1 MQAPDCKTPKCSIVI
16 PTRDCL
22 PYLNAALMSVAAQ
35 DILQDVLVET
45 IVVDDGSSD
54 GTRQWLDAQNMPNL
68 RIITQNGI
76 GPARAR
82 NLAIEAA
89 RGALIAFL
97 DADDFWWPGK
107 LRAQMEAHATHPD
120 AAFSFSDYLHFDP
133 DGALHG
139 TGFEFW
145 SYKVQKS
152 GYHVLEDAEATLLG
166 ANLVGASTVMA
177 RRDMLLRT
185 NGFATSLPSAED
197 WDLWLR
203 LASMGEA
210 LVSGAVTTSYLMRP
224 GGETAKRGAR
234 IAAMEMILSRYANR
248 SGSIAHASAKARGR
262 LCAGQAEWARER
274 GEPWNALGW
283 RARAWRALHEG
294 RLLRAAAS
302 DVLAGMRQGAK
313 L

>member
-1 MQAPDCKTPKCSIVI
+1 M
-16 PTRDCL
+16 
-22 PYLNAALMSVAAQ
+22 
-35 DILQDVLVET
+35 ET
-45 IVVDDGSSD
+45 IVVDDGSGD

-68 RIITQNGI
+68 RIIAQNGV

-89 RGALIAFL
+89 RGELIAFL

-107 LRAQMEAHATHPD
+107 LRAQIAAHEAHPD

-133 DGALHG
+133 AGALHG

-145 SYKVQKS
+145 SFKAQNS
-152 GYHVLEDAEATLLG
+152 GYHVLNDAEATLLG

-177 RRDMLLRT
+177 RRDILMRAG
-185 NGFATSLPSAED
+185 GFTIDLPSAED

-203 LASMGEA
+203 LAGMGET

-224 GGETAKRGAR
+224 GGETRKRGAR
-234 IAAMEMILSRYANR
+234 IAALEMILSRYANR

-262 LCAGQAEWARER
+262 LCAGRAEWARER

-283 RARAWRALHEG
+283 RARAWGALRER
-294 RLLRAAAS
+294 RLLRAAVS
-302 DVLAGMRQGAK
+302 DIFAGVRHAAK

>member
-1 MQAPDCKTPKCSIVI
+1 MQAQNCEAPRCSIVI

-35 DILQDVLVET
+35 DALQDVLVET

-54 GTRQWLDAQNMPNL
+54 GTRQWLDALNMPNL
-68 RIITQNGI
+68 RIIAQNGV

-89 RGALIAFL
+89 SGELIAFL

-107 LRAQMEAHATHPD
+107 LRAQIKAHEAHPD

-133 DGALHG
+133 EGALHG

-145 SYKVQKS
+145 SFTPQSS
-152 GYHVLEDAEATLLG
+152 GYDVLEDAEATLLG

-185 NGFATSLPSAED
+185 NGFATDLPSAED

-203 LASMGEA
+203 LAGMGEA

-234 IAAMEMILSRYANR
+234 IAALEMILSRYANR
-248 SGSIAHASAKARGR
+248 SGSMAHASAKARGR

-283 RARAWRALHEG
+283 RARAWRALHEK
-294 RLLRAAAS
+294 RLLRGAAS
-302 DVLAGMRQGAK
+302 DLFAGVRQAAK